1 MWEGGNDNMSFIM
14 NETFIQ
20 IIDKL
25 QEKLQLHVESWAM
38 P

>member
-1 MWEGGNDNMSFIM
+1 MSFIM

>member
-1 MWEGGNDNMSFIM
+1 MSFIM

-20 IIDKL
+20 IMDKFNK
-25 QEKLQLHVESWAM
+25 ELQLHVESWVM

>member
-1 MWEGGNDNMSFIM
+1 MNFIM

-20 IIDKL
+20 IMDKL
-25 QEKLQLHVESWAM
+25 NEKLQLHVESWAM